1 MYKDVTD
8 KFKEDSMMC
17 AGGADRDA
25 CQVNLKSSENYGTHG
40 ILLYMFFYYTRSS
53 SFITSLV
60 GRFRWTI
67 DVQCRGKT
75 ISRWFG

>member
-25 CQVNLKSSENYGTHG
+25 CQVNLKSSENYGTNG
-40 ILLYMFFYYTRSS
+40 IIIHVFSIIHEVHLLSHR
-53 SFITSLV
+53 L
-60 GRFRWTI
+60 
-67 DVQCRGKT
+67 
-75 ISRWFG
+75 